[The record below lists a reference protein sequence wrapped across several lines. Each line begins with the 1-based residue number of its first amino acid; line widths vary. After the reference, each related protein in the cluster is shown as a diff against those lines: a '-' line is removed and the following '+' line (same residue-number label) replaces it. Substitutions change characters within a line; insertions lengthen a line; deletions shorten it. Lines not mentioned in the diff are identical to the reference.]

1 MKRIY
6 TAVTIGVAAFTLS
19 ACGSLPGNIPFL
31 GGDSETSKTSAA
43 SSSASSSAASSANA
57 PQPTADD
64 LNAVLA
70 VATNPDASVEEK
82 IRTVQGGEAAPELF
96 ETMTRSKQE
105 SGADFQVVPPVLPG
119 YTPNSVLATVN
130 FTLPDREPQVADNVE
145 FIFEDNTWKLSQ
157 TWACTLITNT
167 VPPEQVPPMCH
178 GDVPAP
184 VPPPADAPPPPAP
197 APGEPGAEVPP
208 PPPAEPPAAPPAPA
222 P

>member
-1 MKRIY
+1 M
-6 TAVTIGVAAFTLS
+6 
-19 ACGSLPGNIPFL
+19 PGNIPFL
-31 GGDSETSKTSAA
+31 GGDSGST
-43 SSSASSSAASSANA
+43 SSSATSSSESSSAASSANV

-70 VATNPDASVEEK
+70 VATDPNASMEEK
-82 IRTVQGGEAAPELF
+82 IRTVQGGGEAPELF

-145 FIFEDNTWKLSQ
+145 FIYEENTWKLSQ

-167 VPPEQVPPMCH
+167 VAPEQVPPMCH

-184 VPPPADAPPPPAP
+184 VPPPVEVPPGPEAPPGEPAPVEPPPAP
-197 APGEPGAEVPP
+197 PAGEP
-208 PPPAEPPAAPPAPA
+208 APPAP
-222 P
+222 PQ

>member
-1 MKRIY
+1 MKKIY
-6 TAVTIGVAAFTLS
+6 TAVTVGAAAFMLT

-31 GGDSETSKTSAA
+31 GGDSST
-43 SSSASSSAASSANA
+43 SSSAATSSSQASSAATSASA
-57 PQPTADD
+57 PQPTAED

-70 VATNPDASVEEK
+70 IATDPNASVEDK
-82 IRTVQGGEAAPELF
+82 IKTVEGGETAPELF

-105 SGADFQVVPPVLPG
+105 SGADFQVMPPVLPG

-145 FIFEDNTWKLSQ
+145 FIYEENTWKLSK

-167 VPPEQVPPMCH
+167 VPPEQVPQMCQ

-184 VPPPADAPPPPAP
+184 VPPPAGEPPAAPAP
-197 APGEPGAEVPP
+197 APGEV
-208 PPPAEPPAAPPAPA
+208 PPAEAPAPA
-222 P
+222 PEAPAPNP